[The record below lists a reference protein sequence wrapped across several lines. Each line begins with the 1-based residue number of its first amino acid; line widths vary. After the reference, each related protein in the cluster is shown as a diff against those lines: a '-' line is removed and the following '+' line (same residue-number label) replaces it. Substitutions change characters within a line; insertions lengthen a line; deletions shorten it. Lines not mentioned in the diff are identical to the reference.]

1 MPEFELRERI
11 YAQLPADLAAK
22 ARALVEDLKTL
33 ESGLFAL
40 ANDVNAGVDASK
52 EGTLTDLAAWV
63 ERSDAL
69 EERRAEVLQWGAL
82 VNACA
87 GQGVSTELTQALAA
101 RLVPFLQDIAEAQ
114 AYFRQA
120 AGRAAAASQLNFS
133 VIFPPIRRRATE
145 PVNAE

>member
-40 ANDVNAGVDASK
+40 ANDVNAGVDARK

-69 EERRAEVLQWGAL
+69 EERRAEVLQRGEAL

-101 RLVPFLQDIAEAQ
+101 RLVPFLQDVAEAQ
-114 AYFRQA
+114 ADFRQA
-120 AGRAAAASQLNFS
+120 AGRAAARAEEARAFQNPGKSAAS
-133 VIFPPIRRRATE
+133 AD
-145 PVNAE
+145 